1 MDRFQQLN
9 FSQGVEAGDVALRN
23 AYRVLRWILGPSNV
37 AYFGSDCFAALL
49 SYDDVETTTDL
60 VGTALHRLAR
70 TDLSDRLTGVF
81 ATASAGVI
89 VIDDPEATADG
100 ALYEAECLLL
110 AAKDMGGNR
119 VVIERLSRTYAGVE
133 SA

>member
-9 FSQGVEAGDVALRN
+9 LIVGPEAGDVALRN
-23 AYRVLRWILGPSNV
+23 AYRVLRWMLGPSNV

-49 SYDDVETTTDL
+49 PYDGTTADAVEA
-60 VGTALHRLAR
+60 ALARLAG

-81 ATASAGVI
+81 ATASAGMI
-89 VIDDPEATADG
+89 VVDEASVTAD
-100 ALYEAECLLL
+100 AVLYEAECLLL
-110 AAKDMGGNR
+110 SAKEQGGNR
-119 VVIERLSRTYAGVE
+119 VAIEQFRSEYACAE